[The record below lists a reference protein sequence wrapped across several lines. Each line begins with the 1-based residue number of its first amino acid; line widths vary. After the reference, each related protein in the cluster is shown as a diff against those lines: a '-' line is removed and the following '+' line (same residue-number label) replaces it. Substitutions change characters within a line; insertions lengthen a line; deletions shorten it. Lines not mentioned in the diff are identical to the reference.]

1 MDDPIAV
8 HTFKSSQLYDVG
20 KSENDPVGKPLK
32 HSSADEHATGEAKY
46 IDDMPKMQH
55 EVFLGFVMS
64 TVAHA
69 NIVSVDPAQVSWGGC
84 KELHIMRERWQQNT
98 IICLEGTEICRASP
112 TINRTK

>member
-1 MDDPIAV
+1 MGFENTTLDDPISV

-64 TVAHA
+64 TVAHG
-69 NIVSVDPAQVSWGGC
+69 NIVSVDPAQVSREVASSY
-84 KELHIMRERWQQNT
+84 EL
-98 IICLEGTEICRASP
+98 
-112 TINRTK
+112 